1 MHKSSEDKATITPL
15 FLPDSAV
22 VRFHG
27 DVTEA
32 SIFNLC
38 DVIDTIFNYYHY
50 NTVTIEIES
59 DGGAVSALL
68 YYCSK
73 LEEWR
78 NNDNIIE
85 TLALTRC
92 CSAAAFILSL
102 GNIGHRSARESC
114 KLLYHNARLGL
125 QDDHTT
131 DSLEKIYSDLKKTD
145 EQLHNILI
153 GHISKPE
160 IEAENLKNM
169 MKKDDYIKLEEAK
182 RYELIDHIKSTYC
195 KIK

>member
-1 MHKSSEDKATITPL
+1 MQESKDYKATITPL
-15 FLPDSAV
+15 FLPESAI

-102 GNIGHRSARESC
+102 GNIGYRTAEKSC

-125 QDDHTT
+125 QDYHTT
-131 DSLEKIYSDLKKTD
+131 DSLGKIYGDLKKTD
-145 EQLHNILI
+145 EQLHDILI
-153 GHISKPE
+153 SHISITE
-160 IEAENLKNM
+160 IEADGFKKM
-169 MKKDDYIKLEEAK
+169 MDKDNYIKLEEAK
-182 RYELIDHIKSTYC
+182 EFKLIDHIK
-195 KIK
+195 